1 MFSRVAGYFGRSRGS
16 KDGVSVNKRARAVS
30 YDSSSNLNGSNPQCP
45 DSPTRKAKENSGK
58 SQGDHNAAGGEG
70 DTALREELARA
81 ALDPRKLEE
90 RKAEEKEFIR
100 RNDTAEAHLWYLV
113 DVRWLQEW
121 KEFVTRKG
129 PLPGP
134 IDNSRLLE
142 RSGGQRHLQPVDDYR
157 GVNAEVWTFWQSRYG
172 GGPAVRRR
180 HLDLYSSPVED
191 DELVSSEGSSGVG
204 GNTATRRDRSD
215 LLLPGS
221 ASGRAEPSARPGSG
235 GNQNRSRDRGAP
247 GTNRDAPRQDLVS
260 SELAG
265 NGDATGSS
273 QRSSSRRGSGEAA
286 SARNR
291 EDARTDEDGALSS
304 SNSRSSRAGALPASR
319 GRTAE
324 RPAPPAAK
332 RNSTS
337 SRGAS
342 APAGRVAEKA
352 ADEEPPKKLCCDRCD
367 GPHETDK
374 CPHFTKPREKHAD
387 AWSSYGKASRGDRG
401 NEPVTVVRN
410 ARVVTQPADGSCLFH
425 SLSYGLSDRSTAS
438 SLRREI
444 CGYIERNPDDIIA
457 DTSLR
462 DWIRYDSGGT
472 VNTYASRMSGGTW
485 GGGIEMAALT
495 KMKNVN
501 VHVYE
506 KCEDGFKR
514 ISAFQSPGASK
525 TVSVLYQGRMHY
537 DAIDVF

>member
-1 MFSRVAGYFGRSRGS
+1 MLSRVATYFGRSRAN
-16 KDGVSVNKRARAVS
+16 KDGVSVSKRARAVS
-30 YDSSSNLNGSNPQCP
+30 YDSSSNTNASNPQCP
-45 DSPTRKAKENSGK
+45 DSPTRKAKESSGK
-58 SQGDHNAAGGEG
+58 SLGDLSSEG
-70 DTALREELARA
+70 DIALREELARA
-81 ALDPRKLEE
+81 ASDPRKLEE
-90 RKAEEKEFIR
+90 RKVEEKEFIR

-134 IDNSRLLE
+134 IDNSRLLD
-142 RSGGQRHLQPVDDYR
+142 RSGGPRHLQPVDDYR

-191 DELVSSEGSSGVG
+191 DEGMSSESSSPV
-204 GNTATRRDRSD
+204 NARRNGSD

-235 GNQNRSRDRGAP
+235 GNQNRSRDRGGAA
-247 GTNRDAPRQDLVS
+247 GANRDAPRQDLVS
-260 SELAG
+260 SELSG
-265 NGDATGSS
+265 NGDTSSS
-273 QRSSSRRGSGEAA
+273 QRSSSRRGGGEAG

-291 EDARTDEDGALSS
+291 EDEDGS
-304 SNSRSSRAGALPASR
+304 SNARSSRAGALPASR

-352 ADEEPPKKLCCDRCD
+352 VDEEPPKKLCCDRCD

-387 AWSSYGKASRGDRG
+387 AWSSYGKANRGDRG
-401 NEPVTVVRN
+401 NEPVTIVRN

-425 SLSYGLSDRSTAS
+425 SLSYGLSDRSSAS

-444 CGYIERNPDDIIA
+444 CGYIERNPDEIIA

-472 VNTYASRMSGGTW
+472 VNTYASKMSSGVW